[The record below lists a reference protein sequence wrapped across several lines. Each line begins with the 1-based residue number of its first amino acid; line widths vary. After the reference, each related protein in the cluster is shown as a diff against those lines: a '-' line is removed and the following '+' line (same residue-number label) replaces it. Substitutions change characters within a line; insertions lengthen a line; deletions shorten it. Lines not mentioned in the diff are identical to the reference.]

1 MPESS
6 QISDNNQLS
15 TGKFA
20 NLISSKKPTAGVKN
34 SMDSIDISETENR
47 QQKTNLTKYMV
58 RSGNTS
64 GKSTMPLVGRGLKS
78 PEI

>member
-20 NLISSKKPTAGVKN
+20 NLISSKKPTAKVKN
-34 SMDSIDISETENR
+34 SMDSIDFSDTENR
-47 QQKTNLTKYMV
+47 QQKTNLPKYLV
-58 RSGNTS
+58 NKS
-64 GKSTMPLVGRGLKS
+64 GKSTMPVVGKGLKS